1 MPTKLSIPGSG
12 RHSGVSHSPGAGL
25 KVFLEKWD
33 SQLRELPTYSLKAP
47 KLQSQWGLR
56 APKRTWALSAYV
68 ELPPPCTDLHRLA
81 WPAPA
86 TEAALSPASPAPY
99 AFICPEASKVH
110 LLGSSDQK
118 WRTESSS
125 SLCLLPRWQK
135 HEVTPGH
142 SPQALTSNTH
152 LVYCW
157 NTETQDQSQW
167 GKCSMP
173 QFTDP

>member
-1 MPTKLSIPGSG
+1 MGLPAEGT
-12 RHSGVSHSPGAGL
+12 SHLLIEGPQTAITVGL
-25 KVFLEKWD
+25 K
-33 SQLRELPTYSLKAP
+33 SP
-47 KLQSQWGLR
+47 KEDVGLVCICE
-56 APKRTWALSAYV
+56 ATSS
-68 ELPPPCTDLHRLA
+68 LHRPPQACLA
-81 WPAPA
+81 CSSNRS
-86 TEAALSPASPAPY
+86 SPEPSQPSP
-99 AFICPEASKVH
+99 IWCPEASKVH
-110 LLGSSDQK
+110 LLSSSDQK